1 MAKQEWGLIRWI
13 MHHLKFHWSM
23 SRKEKVIKLG
33 ASGTEESG
41 NWVCRDR
48 IIFIGEL
55 EEKDIL
61 GRRRKF

>member
-1 MAKQEWGLIRWI
+1 

-41 NWVCRDR
+41 NWVCKDR

-55 EEKDIL
+55 EE
-61 GRRRKF
+61 RYFRKKEELLKHGVFG